1 MISERNEALWKATL
15 LSICNTIIRE
25 AEARVAQVKR
35 RASEC
40 TVDWEKWMYEN
51 IEMLWQ
57 EELYTAKAVVR
68 SIEEGVQF

>member
-1 MISERNEALWKATL
+1 MISEQNEALWKATL
-15 LSICNTIIRE
+15 SSICNALIQE
-25 AEARVAQVKR
+25 AEAGVAQVKR

-40 TVDWEKWMYEN
+40 TVDWENWMYEN

-57 EELYTAKAVVR
+57 EELHTATAVLR